1 MAMACG
7 ALVLAVSLASCSVS
21 GRSSGNASNPFAPG
35 SSISS
40 TTTTTRPAGAGDTPV
55 KPARIPLGYRA
66 LNGKDV
72 AVGIAVPTSWV
83 KIQMTGDEITANAK
97 ALGKDNPELA
107 NLAGSAGGMLSDAV
121 VLAARGTGTFGR
133 RPVATIIQTDL
144 SLPTIPA
151 TMGDQFERQFEAAGG
166 KDVSTSMLKVPG
178 LDPDARALSVSV
190 TMAVGGQDAEL
201 HEVIV
206 PTSHG
211 LAIIAISGN
220 DKTVDT
226 ILSTI
231 AAV

>member
-1 MAMACG
+1 MACS
-7 ALVLAVSLASCSVS
+7 ALVLAVVLASCSVS
-21 GRSSGNASNPFAPG
+21 GESSRSASNPFAPTG
-35 SSISS
+35 SASS
-40 TTTTTRPAGAGDTPV
+40 TTTTTEPTSSADTPV
-55 KPARIPLGYRA
+55 KPATIPVGYRA

-83 KIQMTGDEITANAK
+83 KFEMTGDEITANAK

-107 NLAGSAGGMLSDAV
+107 NLAGAAGGMLSDAV

-151 TMGDQFERQFEAAGG
+151 TMGDQFERQFEAAGA
-166 KDVSTSMLKVPG
+166 KNVTTSSLKIPG

-190 TMAVGGQDAEL
+190 TMSVGGQDGEL

-211 LAIIAISGN
+211 LAIIAMSGN

-226 ILSTI
+226 IISTI